1 MPSCRETVL
10 DHGAVTP
17 LLAQFKED
25 MKVSVLRTATWALS
39 NFCFGKLPEEVQVG
53 CPNISVMSFLICEEI
68 IF

>member
-25 MKVSVLRTATWALS
+25 MKVSVLRTATWTLS
-39 NFCFGKLPEEVQVG
+39 NICFGKLPDEVQVG
-53 CPNISVMSFLICEEI
+53 HHIIAGMSFLICEEI
-68 IF
+68 IC

>member
-1 MPSCRETVL
+1 MPSCREIVL

-39 NFCFGKLPEEVQVG
+39 NLCFGKLPAEVQVVL
-53 CPNISVMSFLICEEI
+53 CMI
-68 IF
+68 IFPN